1 MIARSDGPRTR
12 SSEADLV
19 INLADLKAPSASTQS
34 NVVIAP
40 KQNLTITE
48 TAAQSELWPVSR
60 PRASSLSD

>member
-40 KQNLTITE
+40 NRI
-48 TAAQSELWPVSR
+48 
-60 PRASSLSD
+60 